1 VAGAFSEETFVGDTF
16 GDEFIL
22 VCKYVSI
29 LWKFAAIVD
38 KFGVENFS
46 KINST
51 SDLYLYTSITLS
63 YCFIS
68 YCRCNSIILYLSCLS
83 PNFHTHNSG

>member
-1 VAGAFSEETFVGDTF
+1 MLLAGACSEETFVGDTF

-29 LWKFAAIVD
+29 LWKFVAIVD

-51 SDLYLYTSITLS
+51 SDL
-63 YCFIS
+63 
-68 YCRCNSIILYLSCLS
+68 
-83 PNFHTHNSG
+83 